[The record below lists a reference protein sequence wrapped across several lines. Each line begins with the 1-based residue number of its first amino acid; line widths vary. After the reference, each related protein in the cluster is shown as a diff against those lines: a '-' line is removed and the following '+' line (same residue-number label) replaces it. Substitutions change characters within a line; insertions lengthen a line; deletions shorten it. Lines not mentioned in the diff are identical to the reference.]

1 MPKFKEPLNI
11 EKNLEERNFLFK
23 AENKKG
29 QEKNGEMRGGIL
41 HAEAFERAEKL
52 RKAKAFNEFMATRRF
67 PALNNMNN
75 QSTEKDDK
83 NVVFVLQPKG
93 RPAGRSGGSVAAAAG
108 GVVPRR
114 RRRGREEGERIDN
127 HAAAPTTTISGHG
140 LPNGTSSLRHVSETP
155 PHYQQQQQQPAIN
168 DCDNSGDNKNKKKE
182 IKKKTDDNKSGT
194 LISSTGKKTRRSQ
207 LGLRLN
213 QTIEPTTISAL
224 QQFRMTVLLRLKREN
239 KKASHGIS
247 GFSASNTINNDLASD
262 GTLVDSLPASP
273 RSPRSPRSSV
283 GSRSPRSRVLHVRGR
298 ERKGEKEL

>member
-1 MPKFKEPLNI
+1 
-11 EKNLEERNFLFK
+11 
-23 AENKKG
+23 
-29 QEKNGEMRGGIL
+29 MRGGIL

-93 RPAGRSGGSVAAAAG
+93 RPAGRSGGSVAAA
-108 GVVPRR
+108 GVPRRR

-127 HAAAPTTTISGHG
+127 HDAAATTTISGQG
-140 LPNGTSSLRHVSETP
+140 LPNGTSSLRDVSDTP
-155 PHYQQQQQQPAIN
+155 PHYQQQQPAIN
-168 DCDNSGDNKNKKKE
+168 DCNNSGDIKNKKKE
-182 IKKKTDDNKSGT
+182 RKKKTDNNKSST

-213 QTIEPTTISAL
+213 QTVEPTTISAL

-247 GFSASNTINNDLASD
+247 GFSAGNTINNDLASD
-262 GTLVDSLPASP
+262 GALVDSLPASP

-283 GSRSPRSRVLHVRGR
+283 GSRSPRSRVLHVRER
-298 ERKGEKEL
+298 ERKR